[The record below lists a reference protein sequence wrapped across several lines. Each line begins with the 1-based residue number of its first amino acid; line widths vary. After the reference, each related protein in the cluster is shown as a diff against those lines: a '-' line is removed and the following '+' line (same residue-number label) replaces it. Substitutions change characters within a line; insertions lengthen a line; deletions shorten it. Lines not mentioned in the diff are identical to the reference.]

1 VLALVIS
8 VSGQPVAWPAVT
20 DVVLTLSCVD
30 RLGIVLAVAEFLA
43 DRQLNILES
52 QQFDDQA
59 SGRFFMRV
67 HAAAVGEK
75 RPLEVLRAEFTPLGE
90 RFDMTWALSDPA
102 ARPRVL
108 LLVSRLGHCLNDL
121 LYRHYSGTLRIEIP
135 AVASNHPDLE
145 HLATTY
151 GIPFV
156 VLPTGKPN
164 QEARV
169 LELIDELRIDFV
181 VLARYMQILS
191 GGFVDRF
198 PGRIINIHHGLLP
211 SFKGSGP
218 YRQAFDG
225 GVKVIGA
232 TAHFVTHELDEGPI
246 IEQAV
251 SRVDHSA
258 DPEQI
263 ASISRDLECNAL
275 ARAVQWHVEH
285 RVLLNGR
292 KTVVFS

>member
-1 VLALVIS
+1 
-8 VSGQPVAWPAVT
+8 VT
-20 DVVLTLSCVD
+20 DLVLTLSCED
-30 RLGIVLAVAEFLA
+30 RLGIVQAVAEFLA
-43 DRQLNILES
+43 ERQLNILES
-52 QQFDDQA
+52 QQFGDLS

-75 RPLEVLRAEFTPLGE
+75 RPVEVLRAEFAPLGD
-90 RFDMTWALSDPA
+90 RFAMTWALSDPA
-102 ARPRVL
+102 LRPKVL
-108 LLVSRLGHCLNDL
+108 LMVSRLGHCLNDL
-121 LYRHYSGTLRIEIP
+121 LYRHYSGALAIDIP
-135 AVASNHPDLE
+135 AIASNHPDLK

-156 VLPTGKPN
+156 VLPAGKPD
-164 QEARV
+164 QEART
-169 LELIDELRIDFV
+169 LELVAQLDIDFL

-191 GGFVDRF
+191 GDFVDRL
-198 PGRIINIHHGLLP
+198 PARIINIHHGLLP
-211 SFKGSGP
+211 SFKGAGP

-232 TAHFVTHELDEGPI
+232 TAHFVTHDLDEGPI
-246 IEQAV
+246 IEQMV
-251 SRVDHSA
+251 NRVDHSA
-258 DPEQI
+258 DPAQI
-263 ASISRDLECNAL
+263 ASISRDLESSAL

>member
-1 VLALVIS
+1 M
-8 VSGQPVAWPAVT
+8 T
-20 DVVLTLSCVD
+20 DVVLTLSCED
-30 RLGIVLAVAEFLA
+30 RLGIVQTVAEFLA
-43 DRQLNILES
+43 ERQLNIVES
-52 QQFDDQA
+52 QQFGDLS

-67 HAAAVGEK
+67 QAASVGEK
-75 RPLEVLRAEFTPLGE
+75 RAIADLRTDFAPLGE
-90 RFDMTWALSDPA
+90 RFAMTWAISDPA
-102 ARPRVL
+102 TRPTVL
-108 LLVSRLGHCLNDL
+108 LMVSRLGHCLNDL
-121 LYRHYSGTLRIEIP
+121 LYRHYSGTLRIDIP
-135 AVASNHPDLE
+135 AIASNHPDLE

-156 VLPTGKPN
+156 VLPAGKPN
-164 QEARV
+164 QEARM
-169 LELIDELRIDFV
+169 LELIEELGVDFV

-191 GGFVDRF
+191 ADFVDRF

-211 SFKGSGP
+211 SFKGAGP
-218 YRQAFDG
+218 HRQAFDG

-246 IEQAV
+246 IEQTV
-251 SRVDHSA
+251 SRVGHSA

-263 ASISRDLECNAL
+263 ASISRDLESSAL

>member
-1 VLALVIS
+1 
-8 VSGQPVAWPAVT
+8 VT

-30 RLGIVLAVAEFLA
+30 RLGIVQAVAQFLA
-43 DRQLNILES
+43 ERQLNILES
-52 QQFDDQA
+52 QQFGDLS

-67 HAAAVGEK
+67 HAVAVGEK
-75 RPLEVLRAEFTPLGE
+75 RPVDELRAEFAPLAE
-90 RFDMTWALSDPA
+90 TFAMTWALSDPA

-108 LLVSRLGHCLNDL
+108 LLVSKLGHCLNDL
-121 LYRHYSGTLRIEIP
+121 LYRHYSGALRIDVP

-145 HLATTY
+145 HLAVTY
-151 GIPFV
+151 GIPYV
-156 VLPTGKPN
+156 VLPAGKPN

-169 LELIDELRIDFV
+169 LAMIDELAIDFV

-191 GGFVDRF
+191 PDFVDRL

-211 SFKGSGP
+211 SFKGAGP

-232 TAHFVTHELDEGPI
+232 TAHFVTHDLDEGPI
-246 IEQAV
+246 IEQMV
-251 SRVDHSA
+251 NRVDHSA

-263 ASISRDLECNAL
+263 ASISRDLESRSL

>member
-1 VLALVIS
+1 
-8 VSGQPVAWPAVT
+8 VT
-20 DVVLTLSCVD
+20 DVVLTLSCED
-30 RLGIVLAVAEFLA
+30 RLGIVQAVAEFLA
-43 DRQLNILES
+43 ERQLNILES
-52 QQFDDQA
+52 QQFGDQA

-75 RPLEVLRAEFTPLGE
+75 RPVEDLRAEFTALGE
-90 RFDMTWALSDPA
+90 RFAMTWALSDPA
-102 ARPRVL
+102 TRPKVL
-108 LLVSRLGHCLNDL
+108 LMVSRLGHCLNDL
-121 LYRHYSGTLRIEIP
+121 LYRHYSGTLRIDIP
-135 AVASNHPDLE
+135 AIASNHPDLE

-151 GIPFV
+151 NIPFV
-156 VLPTGKPN
+156 VLPAGKPN
-164 QEARV
+164 QEALV
-169 LELIDELRIDFV
+169 LEMVADLQVDFV

-191 GGFVDRF
+191 GDFVDRL

-211 SFKGSGP
+211 SFKGAGP

-232 TAHFVTHELDEGPI
+232 TAHFVTQELDEGPI
-246 IEQAV
+246 IEQMV

-263 ASISRDLECNAL
+263 ASISRDLESSAL

>member
-1 VLALVIS
+1 
-8 VSGQPVAWPAVT
+8 VT
-20 DVVLTLSCVD
+20 DVVLTLSCED
-30 RLGIVLAVAEFLA
+30 RLGIVQTVAEFLA
-43 DRQLNILES
+43 ERQLNIVES
-52 QQFDDQA
+52 QQFGDLS

-67 HAAAVGEK
+67 QAASVGEK
-75 RPLEVLRAEFTPLGE
+75 RAIADLRTDFAPLGE
-90 RFDMTWALSDPA
+90 RFAMTWAISDPA
-102 ARPRVL
+102 TRPTVL
-108 LLVSRLGHCLNDL
+108 LMVSRLGHCLNDL
-121 LYRHYSGTLRIEIP
+121 LYRHYSGTLRIDIP
-135 AVASNHPDLE
+135 AIASNHPDLE

-156 VLPTGKPN
+156 VLPAGKPN
-164 QEARV
+164 QEARM
-169 LELIDELRIDFV
+169 LELIEELGVDFV

-191 GGFVDRF
+191 ADFVDRF

-211 SFKGSGP
+211 SFKGAGP
-218 YRQAFDG
+218 HRQAFDG

-246 IEQAV
+246 IEQTV
-251 SRVDHSA
+251 SRVGHSA

-263 ASISRDLECNAL
+263 ASISRDLESSAL